1 MSTTIINDFK
11 DLRKI
16 IGEVTKKNPAKSR
29 YQQQVE
35 KMGYPLPL
43 VEDRGMNPAEI
54 ERLRKAYVGI
64 KTMDPTKPPGKK
76 LLAFMRKLSKN
87 QLQDIAG
94 AGINFL
100 SLLAVSNL
108 IRMGI
113 KPENIKY
120 TKSEANEND
129 FLKNLKKTNPKEYK
143 NLMKFKGKSRPMKED
158 AMDSR
163 RNVYK
168 KNQKQIERL
177 RKMLASLKDTGKQP
191 DMQKKLQVWR
201 MLCPGFPGQNRLISR
216 YAAHAPPG
224 PDRPWRGGGICG
236 A

>member
-1 MSTTIINDFK
+1 MSTTVINDFK

-43 VEDRGMNPAEI
+43 IEDRGMNPAEI

-64 KTMDPTKPPGKK
+64 KTMDPTKPPGKI

-120 TKSEANEND
+120 TKSEANEKANEND
-129 FLKNLKKTNPKEYK
+129 FLKNIKKTNPKEYK

-168 KNQKQIERL
+168 KNQNL
-177 RKMLASLKDTGKQP
+177 
-191 DMQKKLQVWR
+191 
-201 MLCPGFPGQNRLISR
+201 
-216 YAAHAPPG
+216 
-224 PDRPWRGGGICG
+224 
-236 A
+236 